1 MMNETVVLLIED
13 NPAHS
18 LLVMELVE
26 GVEKTGRLVPPLAWE
41 SVTTL
46 KKGLARLAEGGVD
59 LVLLDLG
66 LPDSRGLDTF
76 LKAFD
81 QNPAVPYVIISGYD
95 DEELAIQALRE
106 GAQDYLV
113 KDELDG
119 PMLLR
124 TMLYAIERTQAEGA
138 LKESEEKFRVLV
150 ETSRDLIWN
159 CDTEGRFTYLNP
171 AWERTHGYRIEEML
185 GHKFTEF
192 QPPEVAARDIQEFSR
207 HLAGGSVMSYE
218 TTYISKSGDTI
229 HLVFNAIPTV
239 DASGSIVGAQGTA
252 YDITER
258 RALEQK
264 ITEISER
271 ERIRIGQDLHDG
283 LGQFLAGIKYMTDV
297 LEKNLAEKAMEEV
310 ISVREITKRLD
321 EAIQQTKTL
330 AREIYPVKINAEGFM
345 SVLQE
350 YAMQVNRMYGVRC
363 QLEVD
368 QPLLIQDH
376 SVATHL
382 FRIVQEAVNNAVH
395 HASADQITIQIAVED
410 GLRSVRIRDN
420 GVGLPE
426 QFEKLKGVGVNSMKY
441 RANVI
446 GASFSIASK
455 GTNGTVVACTWQDG
469 QFLDQP
475 SEK

>member
-26 GVEKTGRLVPPLAWE
+26 GVEKTGRPVPSLAWE

-95 DEELAIQALRE
+95 DEELAIQAVRE

-113 KDELDG
+113 KSELNG
-119 PMLLR
+119 SLLIR
-124 TMLYAIERTQAEGA
+124 TMLYAIERKQAREKIREQNEFLESLLDTLTHPFYVLDIQDYTILKANSASNFGLGGIGGKCYTLTHHREEPCDDPEHPCP
-138 LKESEEKFRVLV
+138 LKEVLRTKKYV
-150 ETSRDLIWN
+150 G
-159 CDTEGRFTYLNP
+159 TEHIHYDKDGTVRYT
-171 AWERTHGYRIEEML
+171 EVHGFPLFDVDGNVVQMIEYSL
-185 GHKFTEF
+185 DIS
-192 QPPEVAARDIQEFSR
+192 ARK
-207 HLAGGSVMSYE
+207 LM
-218 TTYISKSGDTI
+218 
-229 HLVFNAIPTV
+229 
-239 DASGSIVGAQGTA
+239 
-252 YDITER
+252 
-258 RALEQK
+258 EQK
-264 ITEISER
+264 ILETSER
-271 ERIRIGQDLHDG
+271 ERARNGQDLHDG
-283 LGQFLAGIKYMTDV
+283 LGQILAGIKYMSGT
-297 LEKNLAEKAMEEV
+297 LEKKLREKSLEESADLADIIK
-310 ISVREITKRLD
+310 IID
-321 EAIQQTKTL
+321 EAIIQTKTL
-330 AREIYPVKINAEGFM
+330 AKELYPVKIQSDGFI
-345 SVLQE
+345 SALQD

>member
-1 MMNETVVLLIED
+1 
-13 NPAHS
+13 
-18 LLVMELVE
+18 MELVE

-95 DEELAIQALRE
+95 DEELAIQAVRE

-113 KDELDG
+113 KAELNG
-119 PMLLR
+119 SLLIR
-124 TMLYAIERTQAEGA
+124 TMLYAIERKQAREKIQEQNKFLEGLLDSITHPFYVLDVQDYTILKA
-138 LKESEEKFRVLV
+138 NSAAGFGPGGIGGKCYALTYHREEPCNNPEFVCPLKEVLRTKSSVVIEHIHYDKDGNARYTEVHGFPLFDVDGNVVQMV
-150 ETSRDLIWN
+150 EYNL
-159 CDTEGRFTYLNP
+159 
-171 AWERTHGYRIEEML
+171 
-185 GHKFTEF
+185 
-192 QPPEVAARDIQEFSR
+192 
-207 HLAGGSVMSYE
+207 
-218 TTYISKSGDTI
+218 
-229 HLVFNAIPTV
+229 
-239 DASGSIVGAQGTA
+239 
-252 YDITER
+252 DITER
-258 RALEQK
+258 KRLEQ
-264 ITEISER
+264 IIVETSER
-271 ERIRIGQDLHDG
+271 ERTRIGQDLHDG
-283 LGQFLAGIKYMTDV
+283 LGQLLAGIKYMTDV

-330 AREIYPVKINAEGFM
+330 AREIYPVKIHAEGFM
-345 SVLQE
+345 SALQE

-363 QLEVD
+363 ELEVD

-395 HASADQITIQIAVED
+395 HASANQITIQIAVED
-410 GLRSVRIRDN
+410 GLRSVRVRDN

-446 GASFSIASK
+446 GASLSIASK
-455 GTNGTVVACTWQDG
+455 GTNGTVVTCTWHDG
-469 QFLDQP
+469 RFLNQP

>member
-13 NPAHS
+13 NPADR
-18 LLVMELVE
+18 LLVLELME
-26 GVEKTGRLVPPLAWE
+26 GVEKTGRRVPPLAWE

-95 DEELAIQALRE
+95 DEDLAIQAVRE

-113 KDELDG
+113 KNELDG

-124 TMLYAIERTQAEGA
+124 TMLCAIERKQAREKIREQNEFLESLLALTHPFYVLDIQDYTILKANSASGLGPGA
-138 LKESEEKFRVLV
+138 IGGKCYTLTHHREEPCDDPAHPCPLKEVQRTKKYVVTEHIHYDKDGTVRYTEVHGFPLIDVDGNVVQMV
-150 ETSRDLIWN
+150 EYNL
-159 CDTEGRFTYLNP
+159 
-171 AWERTHGYRIEEML
+171 
-185 GHKFTEF
+185 
-192 QPPEVAARDIQEFSR
+192 
-207 HLAGGSVMSYE
+207 
-218 TTYISKSGDTI
+218 
-229 HLVFNAIPTV
+229 
-239 DASGSIVGAQGTA
+239 
-252 YDITER
+252 DITER
-258 RALEQK
+258 KRLEQ
-264 ITEISER
+264 IIVETSER
-271 ERIRIGQDLHDG
+271 ERTRIGQDLHDG
-283 LGQFLAGIKYMTDV
+283 LGQLLAGIKYMTDV

-330 AREIYPVKINAEGFM
+330 AREIYPVEIPAEGLM
-345 SVLQE
+345 SALQE
-350 YAMQVNRMYGVRC
+350 YAMQVNRMYGIRC
-363 QLEVD
+363 ELEED

-395 HASADQITIQIAVED
+395 HASANQITIQIAVED
-410 GLRSVRIRDN
+410 GLRSVRICDN

-426 QFEKLKGVGVNSMKY
+426 QFEKMKGVGVNSMKY

-446 GASFSIASK
+446 GASLSIASN
-455 GTNGTVVACTWQDG
+455 GTNGTVVACTWHDG
-469 QFLDQP
+469 QFLNQP